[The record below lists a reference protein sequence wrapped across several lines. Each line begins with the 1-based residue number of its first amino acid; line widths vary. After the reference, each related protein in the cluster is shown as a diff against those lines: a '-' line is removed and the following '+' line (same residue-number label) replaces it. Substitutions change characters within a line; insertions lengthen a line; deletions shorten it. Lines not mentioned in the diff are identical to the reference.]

1 MAWQFQFFM
10 APEDERELLRKFESW
25 DVEIYPE
32 FGDPRGKPLPM
43 KGESAARLGA
53 VPAWYFAV
61 EAPVGYPIKRGQNKG
76 LWKIDEIKSPVMYF
90 SRSQTD
96 EDGELRSGYFWVEL
110 ETAGDNSAMG
120 GKPDLLRRLFQEIE
134 KFMKVRYRKS
144 KPVGHLIGPHAAR
157 LFEAGAVLREAGR
170 KGETVVP
177 YK

>member
-1 MAWQFQFFM
+1 MAWQFEFFM
-10 APEDERELLRKFESW
+10 APDDERELLRKFETW

-32 FGDPRGKPLPM
+32 YGEPGGAPLPM
-43 KGESAARLGA
+43 KGESAARLGDG
-53 VPAWYFAV
+53 PGWYFATGDV
-61 EAPVGYPIKRGQNKG
+61 VGYPIKRGQNKG
-76 LWKIDEIKSPVMYF
+76 LWKVDEIKSPVIYF

-157 LFEAGAVLREAGR
+157 LFEAGTVLREAGR
-170 KGETVVP
+170 KGETVAP